1 MEFDFTTMNETLI
14 VEREESIPKNLDGKE
29 LMTIMGMLSVY
40 FHIDQKTLK
49 YDKNYEMSH

>member
-49 YDKNYEMSH
+49 YDENYVMSH